1 MIADLEGLYSQN
13 AKNLEKS
20 VIRELLKLTTKPGI
34 ISFAGGLP
42 APETFPVNDVKAI
55 VNEMLDEEGTKA
67 LQYGTTEGEPAL
79 KEEIIKFMEKDGI
92 TGLTPDNILVMTASQ
107 QALDMVCK
115 VFINPNDPVILEL
128 PSYVG
133 MISAMRSYGARMIGI
148 NAADD
153 GMEMDKL
160 ESELKRLGDMRER
173 VKFVY
178 VIPDFQNP
186 AGITMSLE
194 KRQRLV
200 ELAHK
205 YQFIIMEDSPY
216 RNLRYNGETIPSIY
230 SLDKEG
236 HTVGLYTFSK
246 IFAPGLRLGW
256 VIGPAEI
263 INKFVVARQA
273 MDLCTPPFTQKITSR
288 YMKRGLIYDRIT
300 KNVELYRIKKDAM
313 LKALET
319 YMPKHAE
326 LNWTKPEGGMFL
338 WLRLPEYINTEE
350 MFYKAIENNVA
361 YVVGSAFYCND
372 GGHNTMRLNFSYPTL
387 EQIDEGTKRLA
398 RVIEDVIQRYEKK

>member
-1 MIADLEGLYSQN
+1 MIADLEGLYSHN
-13 AKNLEKS
+13 AKNLKKS
-20 VIRELLKLTTKPGI
+20 VIRELLKLTNKPGI

-42 APETFPVNDVKAI
+42 APETFPVNDVKALTC
-55 VNEMLDEEGTKA
+55 EMLDEEGTKA
-67 LQYGTTEGEPAL
+67 LQYGATEGETDL
-79 KEEIIKFMEKDGI
+79 KEEIIKFMDKDGI
-92 TGLTPDNILVMTASQ
+92 QGLTPENILIMTASQ

-128 PSYVG
+128 PSYLG
-133 MISAMRSYGARMIGI
+133 MISAMRSYDARMIGI

-160 ESELKRLGDMRER
+160 EAELKRLSDMRER
-173 VKFVY
+173 IKFVY

-194 KRQRLV
+194 KRKKLI
-200 ELAHK
+200 ELAVK
-205 YQFIIMEDSPY
+205 YQFIIIEDSPY
-216 RNLRYNGETIPSIY
+216 RNLRYDGTPVPSIY

-273 MDLCTPPFTQKITSR
+273 MDLCTPPFTQKLTAK
-288 YMKRGLIYDRIT
+288 YMKKGLIYDRIR
-300 KNVELYRIKKDAM
+300 KNVDIYRVKKDAM
-313 LKALET
+313 LAALDK
-319 YMPKHAE
+319 YMPKHPDVS
-326 LNWTKPEGGMFL
+326 WTKPEGGMFL
-338 WLRLPEYINTEE
+338 WIRLPDFVNTEE

-361 YVVGSAFYCND
+361 YVVGSAFYSND
-372 GGHNTMRLNFSYPTL
+372 GGHNTMRMNFSYPTL
-387 EQIDEGTKRLA
+387 EQIEEGVKRLG
-398 RVIEDVIQRYEKK
+398 RVIEDVIQQYEKK

>member
-13 AKNLEKS
+13 AKNLKKS